1 MINDILGGVLL
12 RTKFK
17 FNEMEVGIDMKKIMG
32 MLVLFI
38 AFSLV
43 MCGCGKSAETQSH
56 YSYAI
61 YSGRKNYS

>member
-43 MCGCGKSAETQSH
+43 
-56 YSYAI
+56 I
-61 YSGRKNYS
+61 